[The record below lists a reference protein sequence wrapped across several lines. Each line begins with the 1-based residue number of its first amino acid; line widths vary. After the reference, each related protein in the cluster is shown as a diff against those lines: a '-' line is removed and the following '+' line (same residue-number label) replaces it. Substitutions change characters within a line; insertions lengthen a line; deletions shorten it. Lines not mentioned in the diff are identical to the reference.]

1 MVALLTAFLNPCLDL
16 TFRVSY
22 FVRGSAGK
30 GVVRTSSLCIVWR
43 GSGGVMGVGMGV

>member
-30 GVVRTSSLCIVWR
+30 GVVRTSSLCWC